1 MVARLRRLREQ
12 RERNAPPTTPAPRRP
27 ARQDTS
33 TEPRFRQ
40 GDTVFC
46 MPWGTGNV
54 RSSKIDGD
62 RELLV
67 VSFPE
72 HGDLTIDTAVSAVR
86 LIPEE
91 EPGQND
97 V

>member
-1 MVARLRRLREQ
+1 
-12 RERNAPPTTPAPRRP
+12 
-27 ARQDTS
+27 
-33 TEPRFRQ
+33 
-40 GDTVFC
+40 
-46 MPWGTGNV
+46 V